1 MKPTGN
7 PESLSPQSSDSESF
21 IEKKDLVPLLIAV
34 GIIAL
39 YIIIAIIG
47 VILVP
52 MFNKYSL

>member
-1 MKPTGN
+1 MEKPTQT
-7 PESLSPQSSDSESF
+7 PTPEAPTSESL